1 MSHKTK
7 IGLSNIEIFYGLT
20 SQQIKNLEGSC
31 QQKYYQRDDQIID
44 QQSATQEVYFISKGS
59 VRVVNLTTS
68 GKEVTLEV
76 LKPGMCFGELSA
88 IDGGLRS
95 SSVIAI
101 EPSVL
106 ISMPAKIFL
115 KTLENY
121 PSIGLKVMIMLASVI
136 RTSSDRITDLVTLGA
151 NARVLN
157 ELIKKIEEVEIS
169 NNTAVI
175 DNFPFHN
182 EIARRASTTRETV
195 TRVLSTLTKKD
206 IIRRH
211 GKAIEILDVAVL
223 ERTFENLSDSD
234 I

>member
-20 SQQIKNLEGSC
+20 SQQIKDLEKSC

-68 GKEVTLEV
+68 GKEVALEV

-106 ISMPAKIFL
+106 IIMPAKIFL
-115 KTLENY
+115 KTLHKSFHEQ
-121 PSIGLKVMIMLASVI
+121 KVYWHKYMFVQ
-136 RTSSDRITDLVTLGA
+136 
-151 NARVLN
+151 
-157 ELIKKIEEVEIS
+157 
-169 NNTAVI
+169 
-175 DNFPFHN
+175 NF
-182 EIARRASTTRETV
+182 
-195 TRVLSTLTKKD
+195 
-206 IIRRH
+206 
-211 GKAIEILDVAVL
+211 
-223 ERTFENLSDSD
+223 
-234 I
+234 

>member
-7 IGLSNIEIFYGLT
+7 IGLSDIEIFYGLT
-20 SQQIKNLEGSC
+20 SQQIKDLEGSC

-68 GKEVTLEV
+68 GKEVALEV

-157 ELIKKIEEVEIS
+157 ELIKKIEEVGIS